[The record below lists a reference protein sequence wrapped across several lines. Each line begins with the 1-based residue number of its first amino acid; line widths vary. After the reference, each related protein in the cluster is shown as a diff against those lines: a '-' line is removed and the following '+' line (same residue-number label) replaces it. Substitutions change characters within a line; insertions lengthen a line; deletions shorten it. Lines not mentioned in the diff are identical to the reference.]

1 MNPLTLGIISGLI
14 VNSITSIFSHI
25 AYKGRKIF
33 NYKEDLK
40 NSLDKDNS
48 LETILQ
54 KALTTIAK
62 STNFDSKH
70 LTEKLQL
77 FFVSP
82 DAEAIV
88 RQIYASQ
95 LTQSKNIHLKSLRN
109 EFLSSLSLWLNK
121 PSMELEG
128 LASQL
133 FDVLLN
139 GCERALEISVE
150 KGILSAHE
158 AKSSSRHI
166 LILDELQTIKKNLT
180 ILTARDK
187 PSLHEIIEFEN
198 KYRQQVGDR
207 HAYITPPHFDAAR
220 KLPID
225 DLYVPTDFEMI
236 SKKKDENISLLN
248 LQNFLSLVHRAV
260 IIGNPGAG
268 KSTFTLK
275 LCHDLATRYSERIF
289 TGRQITPILV
299 ILREYGAEKKVKNCS
314 ILQFIEI
321 TANSTYQVQPLPGTF
336 EYLLLNGH
344 VVVIFDGLDELLD
357 TSYRQEIS
365 GDIESFCNLYPSV
378 PVLVTSRKVGYEQA
392 PLDEKRF
399 EVYQLS
405 EFNEKQVEDYA
416 LKWFAADTD
425 LTYEQQK
432 QKTSTFLEE
441 SRIVSDLRSN
451 PLMLALMCNIYRG
464 ENYIPKNRP
473 DVYEKCAVM
482 LFERWDKRR
491 GINVQLPFESHIRPA
506 MMYLAHWIYENE
518 ELQGGVTERDLITKS
533 TEYLCPRRFEDS
545 DEAESASREFIEFC
559 RGRAWV
565 FTDTGTKREGESLYQ
580 FTHRTFLEYFTA
592 AHLTRINSTAD
603 KLGEVLEKRI
613 SKREWDV
620 VAQLAFQLQNKNVEG
635 AGDALLTKLVEIVN
649 KNERK
654 KNLNTLSFATRCL
667 EFMIPSPKVT
677 RIISTNCIELCF
689 TKYLKLLARKK
700 TSKPHF
706 RLHTYDKPVEP
717 IYILGDLLNASNEN
731 RDVIANSLETLLVE
745 KINGDNTRESLLA
758 LEISMHLNWIL
769 NIASRQREM
778 KDEVLDF
785 WYKFHDRIY
794 ETCSAQIDILCKK
807 HFVPCYDSFWRGKVS
822 ITNVN
827 KWYGIE
833 GLLKFCNYIIFGTV
847 NVSIVVAIIYYT
859 ISNAF
864 MDKQTRKYINI
875 LSILEEIGRILTST
889 PPPWVTSEQIGR
901 SILRD
906 IMYHHFEHY
915 GLIIKET
922 DFAKLL
928 EKSPSAIFGAF
939 ILNAILLESL
949 KGDEDF
955 SILIEKEK
963 FYFLKYIRSTLL
975 SRIKQVEK
983 DKVQEEMDHNRF
995 TIEQQKFAW
1004 RWIKREV
1011 NFVRSDTRVTKAK
1024 TFLKFWKH
1032 DT

>member
-1 MNPLTLGIISGLI
+1 MDPLTLGIISGLI

-25 AYKGRKIF
+25 AYKGRKLF

-40 NSLDKDNS
+40 NSLEKDNS

-70 LTEKLQL
+70 LTEELRL

-121 PSMELEG
+121 PGMELEG

-133 FDVLLN
+133 FDLLLN

-166 LILDELQTIKKNLT
+166 LILDELQTIKKNLA

-207 HAYITPPHFDAAR
+207 HAHITPPHFDASR

-225 DLYVPTDFEMI
+225 DLYVPSDFEKI
-236 SKKKDENISLLN
+236 SRKKDENISLLN
-248 LQNFLSLVHRAV
+248 LQDFLSLIHRAV

-268 KSTFTLK
+268 KSTFTFK

-299 ILREYGAEKKVKNCS
+299 ILREYGAEKKAKNCS

-336 EYLLLNGH
+336 EYLLLNGR
-344 VVVIFDGLDELLD
+344 VIVIFDGLDELLD

-405 EFNEKQVEDYA
+405 EFNEKQVEEYA
-416 LKWFAADTD
+416 LKWFSADTD
-425 LTYEQQK
+425 LTHEQQK

-441 SRIVSDLRSN
+441 SHIVTDLRSN

-482 LFERWDKRR
+482 LFERWDKSR

-518 ELQGGVTERDLITKS
+518 ELQGGVTERDLITKA
-533 TEYLCPRRFEDS
+533 TEYLCPRRFEDR
-545 DEAESASREFIEFC
+545 DDAESASREFIEFC

-565 FTDTGTKREGESLYQ
+565 FTDTGTKREGECLYQ

-592 AHLTRINSTAD
+592 AHLTRTNSTPD
-603 KLGEVLEKRI
+603 KLGEILEKRI

-635 AGDALLTKLVEIVN
+635 AGDVLLTTLINNSN
-649 KNERK
+649 KYKRK
-654 KNLNTLSFATRCL
+654 ENLNIMSFSTRCL

-677 RIISTNCIELCF
+677 RTISATCIRHCF
-689 TKYLKLLARKK
+689 TMYHKHSERGKLHKR
-700 TSKPHF
+700 HF
-706 RLHTYDKPVEP
+706 RTFTHFGGETVEP
-717 IYILGDLLNASNEN
+717 ISILSELLNASSEN
-731 RDVIANSLETLLVE
+731 REVIANELKGLLAE
-745 KINGDNTRESLLA
+745 KIISDNIKESLLA
-758 LEISMHLNWIL
+758 FEIGMHLKRIL
-769 NIASRQREM
+769 SSASMWRGLNLEA
-778 KDEVLDF
+778 LDF
-785 WYKFHDRIY
+785 CERISDRIFNA
-794 ETCSAQIDILCKK
+794 CSIQIIELCKK
-807 HFVPCYDSFWRGKVS
+807 YFEPCFDSVWRGKVS
-822 ITNVN
+822 TSDLI
-827 KWYGIE
+827 KWHGIKS
-833 GLLKFCNYIIFGTV
+833 LFHKSSYIMFGTSHSSLV
-847 NVSIVVAIIYYT
+847 ESLFFYLMNDLLLDTRIKERT
-859 ISNAF
+859 IF
-864 MDKQTRKYINI
+864 FR
-875 LSILEEIGRILTST
+875 ILEETGHILTNV
-889 PPPWVTSEQIGR
+889 PPPWASAKQVYTR
-901 SILRD
+901 DLRNYTKHAYF
-906 IMYHHFEHY
+906 IE
-915 GLIIKET
+915 KKSPS
-922 DFAKLL
+922 KLL
-928 EKSPSAIFGAF
+928 ELSPDAIFSAF
-939 ILNAILLESL
+939 IVNAMFLESL
-949 KGDEDF
+949 NSKKEILLKNDENQP
-955 SILIEKEK
+955 SLVINPIRLI
-963 FYFLKYIRSTLL
+963 LL
-975 SRIKQVEK
+975 SRFTQVSK
-983 DKVQEEMDHNRF
+983 DKVQEEMDRHGF

-1011 NFVRSDTRVTKAK
+1011 DFVRVDTRVTKAK
-1024 TFLKFWKH
+1024 KLLKFWKH